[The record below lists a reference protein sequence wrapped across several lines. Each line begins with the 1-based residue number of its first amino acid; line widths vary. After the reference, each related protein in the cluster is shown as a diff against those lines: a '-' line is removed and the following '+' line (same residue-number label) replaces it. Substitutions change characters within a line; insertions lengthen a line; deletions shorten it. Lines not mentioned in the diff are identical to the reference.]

1 MPKYQAPLLFRN
13 GHLQTIYPTIFRK
26 INDITYK
33 RERIATP
40 DGDFLDLD
48 WIKHS
53 FKRLAIISHGLEG
66 DSRRAY
72 VMGMARAL
80 SHNGFDVLAWNFRGC
95 SGEINLR
102 PRLYHSGSDDDLETV
117 IRHVLK
123 RHSYSEIN
131 LVGFSMG
138 GNISLVYLGRR
149 GTAIPANLKRCG
161 VVSLPCDLEAA
172 SQALARPAN
181 KIYMKRFL
189 LLLHQKIRARKKLF
203 PELFDDTDYRR
214 KVRNFYDFDQ
224 RYTAPLHGFSS
235 ARDYWRRCSANAFI
249 ANIRLP
255 TLLINAA
262 DDPFLGRSCY
272 PVRQATANSCFT
284 LEIPEHGGHVGFVAF
299 NRQRLYWS
307 EQRLL
312 SFLKG

>member
-1 MPKYQAPLLFRN
+1 MPEYQAPHLFRN

-26 INDITYK
+26 IKDITYQ

-48 WIKHS
+48 WIRNGS
-53 FKRLAIISHGLEG
+53 KRLAIISHGLEG
-66 DSRRAY
+66 DSRRTY

-80 SHNGFDVLAWNFRGC
+80 SRNGFDVLAWNFRGC

-117 IRHVLK
+117 IRHVLEK
-123 RHSYSEIN
+123 YSYPEID

-149 GTAIPANLKRCG
+149 GTAIPTNLNRC
-161 VVSLPCDLEAA
+161 VVFSVPCDLEDA
-172 SQALARPAN
+172 SRALARPVN
-181 KIYMKRFL
+181 KIYMNRFL
-189 LLLHQKIRARKKLF
+189 LLLHQKIKARKKLF

-214 KVRNFYDFDQ
+214 QVKNFYDFDQ
-224 RYTAPLHGFSS
+224 RYTAPLHGFAS
-235 ARDYWRRCSANAFI
+235 ARDYWRRCSANVFI
-249 ANIRLP
+249 GGIRLP
-255 TLLINAA
+255 TLLVNAA
-262 DDPFLGRSCY
+262 DDPFLGQACY
-272 PVRQATANSCFT
+272 PVQPAAANPYFT
-284 LEIPEHGGHVGFVAF
+284 LEIPKHGGHVGFIAF

-312 SFLKG
+312 DFIKD